1 MAEKHLDYNPF
12 AYTANNPFH
21 HGNPDGRDIIPFT
34 TILNQFNKL
43 NVNHKDPCLRQVY
56 NLCPMKIYKLNLF
69 PLAGIKSPNENY

>member
-43 NVNHKDPCLRQVY
+43 NVNHKDP
-56 NLCPMKIYKLNLF
+56 KKEWKLILTIVQ
-69 PLAGIKSPNENY
+69 LS